1 MFAIIPDGILGT
13 VICLAAE
20 RSGIAFGL
28 GATES
33 KQDSQSLHY
42 AFQSIMQT
50 RQDFSWICVIPLVRF
65 VKSPLGVS
73 AVVYLAFLPGTQAS
87 PGYQGHHGSQS
98 VVTT

>member
-33 KQDSQSLHY
+33 KQDSQSLHF

-65 VKSPLGVS
+65 VKSPWVLVRS
-73 AVVYLAFLPGTQAS
+73 SILRSFRELKHRPAIR
-87 PGYQGHHGSQS
+87 
-98 VVTT
+98 VTMVPNRL